1 MERDLYKFY
10 DNVEI
15 LNKDFSIYEDEK
27 GNYFTF
33 NTINGLLR
41 VDKLELTKE
50 EYQVARFQQKV
61 DDLEYNIVNIKK
73 PIPKNE
79 ITGKDE
85 DKFTIAEKEVAVRE
99 IWNISNALGITKSF
113 TNKEEALET
122 AKAYNKTIMKYYS
135 NL

>member
-61 DDLEYNIVNIKK
+61 DELEKIYQEKITLEFYNNKCTELFNMDLPTLMQDIGLATEEEGSKFANDFLTYLSGNI
-73 PIPKNE
+73 P
-79 ITGKDE
+79 
-85 DKFTIAEKEVAVRE
+85 R
-99 IWNISNALGITKSF
+99 
-113 TNKEEALET
+113 
-122 AKAYNKTIMKYYS
+122 
-135 NL
+135 

>member
-15 LNKDFSIYEDEK
+15 ISKDFSTYEDEK

-33 NTINGLLR
+33 NTINGILR

-50 EYQVARFQQKV
+50 EYQAARFQQKV
-61 DDLEYNIVNIKK
+61 DELEYNIINIKR
-73 PIPKNE
+73 PVPKNE

-85 DKFTIAEKEVAVRE
+85 DKFTIVEKEVAVRE
-99 IWNISNALGITKSF
+99 IWNVSNALGITKSF

-122 AKAYNKTIMKYYS
+122 AKAYNKTIMKYYN